1 MKDSF
6 EKALKK
12 VSEVAE
18 LIELEEKKATQIK
31 KIDRFIEVNFP
42 VEMDD
47 GGVRIFKG
55 FRSQHSNVRG
65 PYKGGVRFSSHVDAE
80 EVKALSL
87 WMSIKCAVADIPFGG
102 GKGGVIVDTKKI
114 SRTEKEKISRGYIRS
129 LFFCLGPEKDIPA
142 PDMYTGSQEMNW
154 MLDEFSKIKGEKT
167 LAFITGKPIEN
178 GGSKGRTEATGQGG
192 VFILEEISHKLNL
205 TPGKTEV
212 SIQGFGNVGYHF
224 ARAAEELG
232 FKITA
237 LSDSKGG
244 VFNSE
249 GIEVEKA
256 KEYKRQTGALKGLSG
271 TSDLAAGEILKLK
284 TDVLVP
290 AALEGV
296 ITVKNAE
303 EIKAPLIIE
312 MANGPTTPEADKI
325 LNQKDKII
333 IPDVLANSGGVTVS
347 YFEWLQ
353 NKKGER
359 WSKNKVLKRLR
370 KKIKKAFQDVWR
382 EKEKGGYTLRT
393 SAYILALKRIS
404 REIKD

>member
-1 MKDSF
+1 MKNSF
-6 EKALKK
+6 EKAVKK

-18 LIELEEKKATQIK
+18 LMGLEETKAAQIK
-31 KIDRFIEVNFP
+31 KIDRFIEINFP

-47 GGVRIFKG
+47 GGVQVFKG

-65 PYKGGVRFSSHVDAE
+65 PYKGGVRFSPHVDAE

-114 SRTEKEKISRGYIRS
+114 SQKEKERISRGYVRS
-129 LFFCLGPEKDIPA
+129 LFFCLGPEKDVPA
-142 PDMYTGSQEMNW
+142 PDMYTGPQEMDW

-167 LAFITGKPIEN
+167 PAFVTGKPIES
-178 GGSKGRTEATGQGG
+178 GGAKGRVEATGQGG
-192 VFILEEISHKLNL
+192 VFVLEEVSHKLNL
-205 TPGKTEV
+205 TPQKTEV
-212 SIQGFGNVGYHF
+212 AIQGFGNVGYHF
-224 ARAAEELG
+224 ALAAEKLG

-244 VFNSE
+244 IFNPE
-249 GIEVEKA
+249 GIDIKKA
-256 KEYKRQTGALKGLSG
+256 KAHKKKTGALRGLPG
-271 TSDLAAGEILKLK
+271 TSDLPSGEILKLK

-290 AALEGV
+290 AALEEV
-296 ITVKNAE
+296 INIKNAK

-325 LNQKDKII
+325 LNQKEKII

-353 NKKGER
+353 NKKGEK
-359 WSKNKVLKRLR
+359 WPKEKVLKKLR
-370 KKIKKAFQDVWR
+370 QKIKKAFQEVWR
-382 EKEKGGYTLRT
+382 EKEKGDYSLRT
-393 SAYILALKRIS
+393 AAYILALKGIS